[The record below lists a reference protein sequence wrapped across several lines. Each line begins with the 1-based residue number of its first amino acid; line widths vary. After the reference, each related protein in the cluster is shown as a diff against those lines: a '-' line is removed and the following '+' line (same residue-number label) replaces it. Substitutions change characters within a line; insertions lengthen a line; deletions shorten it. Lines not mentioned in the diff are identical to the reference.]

1 MANEPWS
8 FDKHLMVLQRYGKD
22 LIVEELSF
30 NLTHFQ
36 VQVHGIPLGYMNPT
50 VAVRVCETVG
60 TVICHPKMP
69 IDDGGGFMRV
79 QVLIDISQ
87 PLCRGRVICLEDDKE
102 LQVSF
107 KYEQLPNLCY
117 WCGRL
122 THNDRDCELWL
133 DSEGTL
139 EETDKRYGP
148 WIRAEPFASSCK
160 AMITVPGFYVK
171 NKDIPKAGK
180 FDGLARRPPATD
192 VLLKR
197 TQKAFQTNQE
207 TTETVEELNANS
219 KNSFLTQNGQASH
232 D

>member
-1 MANEPWS
+1 M
-8 FDKHLMVLQRYGKD
+8 
-22 LIVEELSF
+22 
-30 NLTHFQ
+30 
-36 VQVHGIPLGYMNPT
+36 
-50 VAVRVCETVG
+50 
-60 TVICHPKMP
+60 
-69 IDDGGGFMRV
+69 
-79 QVLIDISQ
+79 
-87 PLCRGRVICLEDDKE
+87 
-102 LQVSF
+102 
-107 KYEQLPNLCY
+107 
-117 WCGRL
+117 
-122 THNDRDCELWL
+122 WL

-160 AMITVPGFYVK
+160 AMIIVPGFYVK

-232 D
+232 DQSGPDLAQSQVSMETLEKQIEEIDRELPKFDLPRNKVHK